1 MMSVERLIQR
11 LAEYEARR
19 SIRWLL
25 IIAAL
30 WIASWGVNA
39 LFFSRSWEEAPL
51 SEVELLAEE
60 AQFYPIDL

>member
-1 MMSVERLIQR
+1 MMSAERLIQK

-19 SIRWLL
+19 SMRWLL
-25 IIAAL
+25 IIAVL

-39 LFFSRSWEEAPL
+39 LFFSRSWKEAPL

-60 AQFYPIDL
+60 AQFYPIDI